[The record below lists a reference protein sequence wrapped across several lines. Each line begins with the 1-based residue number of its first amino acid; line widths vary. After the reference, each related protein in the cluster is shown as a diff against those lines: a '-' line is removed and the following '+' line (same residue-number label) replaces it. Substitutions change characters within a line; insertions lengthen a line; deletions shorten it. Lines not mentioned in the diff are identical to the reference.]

1 MSTATCILQCGRSR
15 DEVTD
20 SITSAEKWENL
31 KRKALLLKGLDK
43 FGDVYE
49 RVDWDKGSVGQFVHD
64 TCRLTLSSARKL
76 VQAIN
81 RERKRESDE
90 SQSSFSSKSYDSFTD
105 ASSSCKR
112 LRSSLGPIHDK
123 TKCAW
128 CCKPESPKHPESKL
142 ILIYL

>member
-1 MSTATCILQCGRSR
+1 MKSLILSPQLKNGKISR
-15 DEVTD
+15 
-20 SITSAEKWENL
+20 EK
-31 KRKALLLKGLDK
+31 LLSKGLDK

-76 VQAIN
+76 EQAIN
-81 RERKRESDE
+81 RQRKRESDE
-90 SQSSFSSKSYDSFTD
+90 SQSSFSSKSYDLFTD
-105 ASSSCKR
+105 ASSSYKR
-112 LRSSLGPIHDK
+112 LRSRLGPIHDK

-142 ILIYL
+142 ILIFMIILGQHSKGTQ